1 MTGDI
6 QITVSKEVDMSTR
19 TKINFT
25 GNGSG
30 NVTGGT
36 TQLAMRNQEFA
47 FEMTATDVYEYTLKL
62 ADGTVLTPEA
72 DGKTYKIPAS
82 KVTGEE
88 LNVTAERKGI
98 ITQTVSKYLIW
109 EARRRSGC

>member
-1 MTGDI
+1 MTVKKYGEDCPVSLVADQKTYTIAVSYVTGDI

-19 TKINFT
+19 TKINFA

-36 TQLAMRNQEFA
+36 TQLAMKNEEFT

-62 ADGTVLTPEA
+62 EDG
-72 DGKTYKIPAS
+72 
-82 KVTGEE
+82 
-88 LNVTAERKGI
+88 
-98 ITQTVSKYLIW
+98 
-109 EARRRSGC
+109 